1 MAAATTT
8 FQALGP
14 EISHSSI
21 AELEHLVSHELPKFY
36 SRAYRQLGNL
46 HDAEDAVQDAL
57 LSAYKNLHQFRGNAR
72 LSTWFMSIVLNA
84 ARMQR
89 RRRRPLVS
97 LDEQLS
103 STDEDV
109 TLLETLENGLP
120 GPEEI
125 CAKTELRN
133 LVSKAVNNLSP
144 ALRRAFRLCYVDG
157 MSMAE
162 VSEAL
167 GISGGAVKAQIS
179 RARANL
185 TKLLAR
191 ELRKP
196 RPIRHFKKID

>member
-8 FQALGP
+8 FQALGLT
-14 EISHSSI
+14 IAHSNI

-57 LSAYKNLHQFRGNAR
+57 LSAYKNLHQFRGNGR

-89 RRRRPLVS
+89 RRRRSLVS

-103 STDEDV
+103 STDHDV
-109 TLLETLENGLP
+109 TLLETLESGLP

-144 ALRRAFRLCYVDG
+144 ALRRTFRLCYVQG
-157 MSMAE
+157 MSISHA
-162 VSEAL
+162 SEAI
-167 GISGGAVKAQIS
+167 GISEGAVKAQLS

-185 TKLLAR
+185 AKLMAR

-196 RPIRHFKKID
+196 GP